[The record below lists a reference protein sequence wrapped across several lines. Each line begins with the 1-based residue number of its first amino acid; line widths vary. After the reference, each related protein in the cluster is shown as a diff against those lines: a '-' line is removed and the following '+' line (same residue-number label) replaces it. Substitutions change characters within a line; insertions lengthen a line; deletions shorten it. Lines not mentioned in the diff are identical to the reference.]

1 PLATVGYV
9 IGLCRLLSRELSP
22 FTENNHETS
31 SMVAVQGVK
40 MSDVTMTNGE
50 TSVDPEITREEAEEE
65 MIDEQSEELADA
77 KKEQGN
83 ALYKE
88 KKYTEALACY
98 SEAINICPDCAAYY
112 GNRAA
117 AYIMLHKYKDG
128 LADAQYALQLDTG
141 FVKGYLREGKCHLA
155 LGSPVAALRSYRHA
169 LEIEPNNTIAQKEST
184 IASQVQEHIA
194 KAEANFEKRDYRTA
208 IFYLDRCIE
217 HCCAAM
223 NFKVQ
228 KAEALALMGR
238 YQEAQELANDI
249 LQREGMNADA
259 LYVKGM
265 CLYYQDNTEK
275 AFQHFQGVL
284 KRAPDH
290 HKAKDIYRRAKAL
303 AAKKEE
309 GNTAFREGKYQNAY
323 SLYSEA
329 LSIDPNNK
337 STNSK
342 LFCNRATVCSK
353 LGKLEEAIQD
363 CSRALELD
371 DTYLKAYMRR
381 AKCYTDTE
389 LYDEAVRD
397 YEKIY
402 KMSKTIENKQLLQN
416 AKIELKK
423 SKRKDYYKILGVHKS
438 ASEDEIK
445 RAYKKRALIHHP
457 DRHSNDTQDK
467 QKEEEKKFKE
477 LGEAYSILSDAKKK
491 ARYDNGQDLDE
502 AEGFGG
508 FDNVDPNQ
516 IFQAFFGGGG
526 ANMGGFSFGGHP
538 GAGAH
543 FSHSSHSHG
552 GYPGFSFQFG

>member
-1 PLATVGYV
+1 
-9 IGLCRLLSRELSP
+9 
-22 FTENNHETS
+22 
-31 SMVAVQGVK
+31 
-40 MSDVTMTNGE
+40 MSDAAMTNGE
-50 TSVDPEITREEAEEE
+50 SPVESENMDVETDSTMIT
-65 MIDEQSEELADA
+65 EQSEELAEA

-83 ALYKE
+83 VFYKE
-88 KKYTEALACY
+88 KKYSEALAFY
-98 SEAINICPDCAAYY
+98 SEAINICPECAAYY

-117 AYIMLHKYKDG
+117 AYIMLQKYKDG

-184 IASQVQEHIA
+184 VASQVQEYIA

-228 KAEALALMGR
+228 KAEAMALMGR
-238 YQEAQELANDI
+238 YQDSLELANDI
-249 LQREGMNADA
+249 LQREGINADA

-265 CLYYQDNTEK
+265 CLYYQDNTDK

-309 GNTAFREGKYQNAY
+309 GNTAFREGKFQDAY
-323 SLYSEA
+323 TLYTEA
-329 LSIDPNNK
+329 LSIDTNNK

-371 DTYLKAYMRR
+371 DTYMKAYMRR

-389 LYDEAVRD
+389 LYEEAVRD
-397 YEKIY
+397 YEQIY
-402 KMSKTIENKQLLQN
+402 KMSKTRENKNLLQN
-416 AKIELKK
+416 AKLELKK
-423 SKRKDYYKILGVHKS
+423 SKRKDYYKILGVHKT

-457 DRHSNDTQDK
+457 DRHSNDTADK

-477 LGEAYSILSDAKKK
+477 LGEAYSILSDSKKK
-491 ARYDNGQDLDE
+491 ARYDSGQDLDE
-502 AEGFGG
+502 MEGFGG

-516 IFQAFFGGGG
+516 IFQAFFGGG
-526 ANMGGFSFGGHP
+526 AGGHF
-538 GAGAH
+538 GHGG
-543 FSHSSHSHG
+543 HSHG

>member
-1 PLATVGYV
+1 
-9 IGLCRLLSRELSP
+9 
-22 FTENNHETS
+22 
-31 SMVAVQGVK
+31 MVAHERVK

-50 TSVDPEITREEAEEE
+50 SPVEPENMNVETDAE
-65 MIDEQSEELADA
+65 MINEQSEELAEA

-83 ALYKE
+83 VFYKE
-88 KKYTEALACY
+88 KKYTEALAFY
-98 SEAINICPDCAAYY
+98 SEAINICPECAAYY

-117 AYIMLHKYKDG
+117 AYIMLQKYKDG

-169 LEIEPNNTIAQKEST
+169 LEIEPNNTIAQKEFKTYLSFFQLNF
-184 IASQVQEHIA
+184 IACHFLVLKLFYIFFLPCQ
-194 KAEANFEKRDYRTA
+194 A

-217 HCCAAM
+217 HCCASLS
-223 NFKVQ
+223 FKVQ
-228 KAEALALMGR
+228 KAEAMALMGR
-238 YQEAQELANDI
+238 YQEALELSNDI
-249 LQREGMNADA
+249 LQREGINADA

-290 HKAKDIYRRAKAL
+290 HKAKDIYRRAKTL

-309 GNTAFREGKYQNAY
+309 GNTAFREGKFQDAY
-323 SLYSEA
+323 TLYTEA
-329 LSIDPNNK
+329 LSIDTNNK

-371 DTYLKAYMRR
+371 DTYMKAYMRR

-389 LYDEAVRD
+389 LYEEAVRD
-397 YEKIY
+397 YEQIY
-402 KMSKTIENKQLLQN
+402 KMSKTRENKQFLQT
-416 AKIELKK
+416 AKLELKK
-423 SKRKDYYKILGVHKS
+423 SKRKDYYKILGVHKT

-445 RAYKKRALIHHP
+445 KAYKKRALIHHP
-457 DRHSNDTQDK
+457 DRHSNDTADK

-477 LGEAYSILSDAKKK
+477 LSEAYSILSDSKKK
-491 ARYDNGQDLDE
+491 ARYDSGQDLDE
-502 AEGFGG
+502 MEGFGG

-526 ANMGGFSFGGHP
+526 GGNMGGFSFGGHP
-538 GAGAH
+538 GAGGH
-543 FSHSSHSHG
+543 FSHGGHSHG
-552 GYPGFSFQFG
+552 GFPGYSFQFG

>member
-1 PLATVGYV
+1 
-9 IGLCRLLSRELSP
+9 
-22 FTENNHETS
+22 
-31 SMVAVQGVK
+31 
-40 MSDVTMTNGE
+40 MSDATMTNEE
-50 TSVDPEITREEAEEE
+50 TPVEPENMSVETDAE
-65 MIDEQSEELADA
+65 MMNEQSEELAEA

-83 ALYKE
+83 AFYKE
-88 KKYTEALACY
+88 KKYTEALAYY

-117 AYIMLHKYKDG
+117 AYIMLQKYKDG
-128 LADAQYALQLDTG
+128 LADAQYALQIDTG

-169 LEIEPNNTIAQKEST
+169 LEIEPNNTIAQKESV

-194 KAEANFEKRDYRTA
+194 KAEANFEKREYRTA

-228 KAEALALMGR
+228 KAEAMALMGR
-238 YQEAQELANDI
+238 YQDAQELSNGVFL
-249 LQREGMNADA
+249 LQ
-259 LYVKGM
+259 
-265 CLYYQDNTEK
+265 
-275 AFQHFQGVL
+275 
-284 KRAPDH
+284 
-290 HKAKDIYRRAKAL
+290 RAKAL

-309 GNTAFREGKYQNAY
+309 GNTAFREGKFQDAY
-323 SLYSEA
+323 SLYTEA
-329 LSIDPNNK
+329 LSIDSNNK

-389 LYDEAVRD
+389 LYEEAVRD
-397 YEKIY
+397 YEQIY
-402 KMSKTIENKQLLQN
+402 KMAKTRENKQLLQT
-416 AKIELKK
+416 AKLELKK
-423 SKRKDYYKILGVHKS
+423 SKRKDYYKILGVHKT

-457 DRHSNDTQDK
+457 DRHSNDTADK

-491 ARYDNGQDLDE
+491 ARYDSGQDLEDMD
-502 AEGFGG
+502 GFGG
-508 FDNVDPNQ
+508 FDTVDPNQ

-526 ANMGGFSFGGHP
+526 GNMGGFSFGGHP
-538 GAGAH
+538 GAGCSRGGGH
-543 FSHSSHSHG
+543 HG
-552 GYPGFSFQFG
+552 GFPGFSFQFG